1 MNSTFSI
8 CENNH
13 VWKQEMD
20 RRTKELERR
29 LQINPVNKATLRD
42 LEKSSLRYRFANA
55 ITGIVRRPVAT
66 QSTHPSTDVRPATNR

>member
-42 LEKSSLRYRFANA
+42 LEKSSLRFRVASA
-55 ITGIVRRPVAT
+55 ITGIVRRPAT
-66 QSTHPSTDVRPATNR
+66 AQSSHARPATNR